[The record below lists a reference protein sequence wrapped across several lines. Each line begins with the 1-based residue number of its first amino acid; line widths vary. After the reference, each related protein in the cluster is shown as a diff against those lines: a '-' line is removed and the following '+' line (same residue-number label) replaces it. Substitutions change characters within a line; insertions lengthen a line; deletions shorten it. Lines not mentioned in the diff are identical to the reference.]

1 METRSVDRQGGAF
14 GVSRAGVGSD
24 CQDRERQGGR
34 DRADMDVLVASPGYH
49 YPPWLPTE
57 NTVGQYRLKVLFNNT
72 FKSVYCYFLYFSCVL
87 CNH

>member
-24 CQDRERQGGR
+24 CQDRERQGSR

-57 NTVGQYRLKVLFNNT
+57 NTVGQ
-72 FKSVYCYFLYFSCVL
+72 
-87 CNH
+87 